1 MKSYVEKQC
10 DLFEEY
16 GDRDDVYFA
25 HYISADCAMGAGIAV
40 QFVDWLKKKYDV
52 NLNLNLRLFC
62 SSGGVNEGTCI
73 RTDKLFN
80 LVTKEHYWDKPTYSS
95 LERALKWMAKTYM
108 HNYIINSM
116 DGTEA
121 ETTTIVMPRIGCGL
135 DQLEWTKVKN
145 IIFRVFRYIPVNI
158 VVCYL

>member
-25 HYISADCAMGAGIAV
+25 HCISADCAMSAGIAV
-40 QFVDWLKKKYDV
+40 QFVDWFKKKYDA
-52 NLNLNLRLFC
+52 NLRSLC
-62 SSGGVNEGTCI
+62 ICGGANEGTCVETC
-73 RTDKLFN
+73 RLFN

-95 LERALKWMAKTYM
+95 LERSLKSMAKAYM
-108 HNYIINSM
+108 QDYVTNSM
-116 DGTEA
+116 EGAEA

-135 DQLEWTKVKN
+135 DQLEWKKVRN

-158 VVCYL
+158 IVCYL

>member
-25 HYISADCAMGAGIAV
+25 HCISADCAMGAGIAI
-40 QFVDWLKKKYDV
+40 QFVDWFKKKYD
-52 NLNLNLRLFC
+52 LNLRSLC
-62 SSGGVNEGTCI
+62 SCSRVNEGACI
-73 RTDKLFN
+73 SIDRLFN

-95 LERALKWMAKTYM
+95 LERSLKDMAKTYIQG
-108 HNYIINSM
+108 YVTNSM

-121 ETTTIVMPRIGCGL
+121 KVTTIVMPCIGCGL
-135 DQLEWTKVKN
+135 DQLEWTRVRN
-145 IIFRVFRYIPVNI
+145 IIFRVFKYIPVNI
-158 VVCYL
+158 IVCYL